1 VNLRVLNLASNRIS
15 DITPLVQNLGLDG
28 GEGVD
33 IRYNNLDLTPGSD
46 DMNNINEL
54 ISRGVRVDYKPQ
66 N

>member
-1 VNLRVLNLASNRIS
+1 
-15 DITPLVQNLGLDG
+15 VQNLGLDG